1 MAFAGTSRFDVV
13 RLLGTG
19 GMGHVY
25 LVQDRQLEARVALKT
40 LNQAAGIDLFRFK
53 REFRALADIRHANL
67 VALHELFSE
76 GELWFFTMEYVDGVP
91 FNRFVP
97 TAASGPADAALL
109 RKTTLQ
115 LAEGVYA
122 MHVAGAIHRD
132 LKPSNVLVT
141 SAGRVVVL
149 DFGLAK
155 QSSSNSLS
163 GDGIVGTPTHMAPEQ
178 AMEQPCTPAADWYA
192 VGSMI
197 YEALAGRPPFLGSLF
212 TILIKKQSEDPIDP
226 RTFNPRADPGMSDL
240 CMALMSRDPEQ
251 RPRGPE
257 IIARLGGRR
266 DKVSLRRTHRYPAI
280 GTPAPVLCGRSAEL
294 DLLARAYAKIGTGS
308 QAVIWVQGASGIG
321 KTCLVESF
329 LQSLGEAETSVP
341 PLILRGRCHER
352 EALPFKAFDSVVDD
366 LSQHLDKLSAS
377 VQSIIFPDHV
387 SRLADIFP
395 VLRRIEA
402 IEQGCYPS
410 AAAPDAGESRNQ
422 AFTAFRELLKRL
434 ARLGPVVIFID
445 DLQWADRDSF
455 ALLRTIMQQPG
466 APALL
471 VVLASRSS
479 LDPRTSGTLPALRDL
494 AQLPGVDIVPIGP
507 LPDDD
512 VQALA
517 DYHVGEAAIAP
528 ELRRQV
534 LTSVVGEAS
543 GNPFFAVELV
553 QHFLDMMLPED
564 ASAAPTGNSD
574 YRLDGMILKRV
585 GGLPEPARRMLEII
599 AAARD
604 PVAQRTLASAVGV
617 SFGSDVWERN
627 LQTLV
632 DGRLVGR
639 RGRQGEDAVVIYHD
653 RIAEAV
659 LRHLDETT
667 LRELHEKLALAVEQ
681 WDRDRKDKLAR
692 YWLSADDH
700 ARAKRYA
707 IDAAAE
713 ARGKLAFNRAAE
725 LYETAITLEADGQ
738 ERAALLRALG
748 DCRASDG
755 HAISAAE
762 AYQKAAAGCDATQSV
777 HLQHLAAEQLLRGG
791 HIAEGL
797 EILQGVLKQAGLRM
811 AKGPRRALLSVVWRL
826 VRLRLRG
833 TDFVER
839 PASSIPA
846 RKRRLLDVLWSA
858 NTGLGVVDILL
869 ADDFL
874 LRFLF
879 LAFEVGDLRR
889 VAQGLAV
896 LGGQLAALGSS
907 RMPFARKLIGRA
919 EVLAHRS
926 GDPAVMGLA
935 RMSKAVIHYFAGE
948 WETALGELT
957 AVEEHFL
964 RHCHGVSWELA
975 TTRSFICF
983 TLRAQGRLRELCDR
997 FDRYTADADR
1007 TGDRYLAANLRTYMA
1022 VVWQVR
1028 DDIPRARRDA
1038 EGLLDCW
1045 PDDKYQVQHFF
1056 HLYGRCEQAL
1066 YEDQPELAARAM
1078 SADEPRIR
1086 GSAMLKIRGVRGEYA
1101 WLTGRLA
1108 LAMAERKPPAERGPL
1123 LRTAMRGARYLLK
1136 LDQQTAIS
1144 MGALLAAGVR
1154 LLSPQSDRKQVA
1166 LEIERV
1172 LENVDAAGARSLA
1185 VAGRYWLADI
1195 VGGERGAELRA
1206 AAERWMT
1213 EQGVLNPERLAY
1225 TILPGFRASPTG

>member
-1 MAFAGTSRFDVV
+1 MAFAGTSRFDVI

-25 LVQDRQLEARVALKT
+25 LVQDRQLETRVALKT

-53 REFRALADIRHANL
+53 REFRALADIRHSNL

-91 FNRFVP
+91 FNRFV
-97 TAASGPADAALL
+97 AADDQEPADAELL

-122 MHVAGAIHRD
+122 MHLAGAIHRD

-141 SAGRVVVL
+141 SSGRVVVL

-197 YEALAGRPPFLGSLF
+197 YEALAGRAPFQGSLF
-212 TILIKKQSEDPIDP
+212 TILIKKQSEDPVDP
-226 RTFNPRADPGMSDL
+226 RTFNPLADPNMSDL

-257 IIARLGGRR
+257 IIARLGGKR
-266 DKVSLRRTHRYPAI
+266 DKVSLRRTQSTPAI
-280 GTPAPVLCGRSAEL
+280 GAAAPVLCGRSPEL
-294 DLLARAYAKIGTGS
+294 ELLAEAYARTGKGS
-308 QAVIWVQGASGIG
+308 QSVTWVQGASGIG
-321 KTCLVESF
+321 KTCLVEAF
-329 LQSLGEAETSVP
+329 LQSLGASESSPP

-352 EALPFKAFDSVVDD
+352 EALPFKAFDSVIDD
-366 LSQHLDKLSAS
+366 LSQHLDGLSSS
-377 VQSIIFPDHV
+377 VQSILFPEQV

-395 VLRRIEA
+395 VLRRIET

-410 AAAPDAGESRNQ
+410 APPDAGESRNQ

-455 ALLRTIMQQPG
+455 ALLRTLMQQPG

-471 VVLASRSS
+471 LVLASRSS

-494 AQLPGVDIVPIGP
+494 SQLPGVDVVPLGP

-512 VQALA
+512 VQTLA
-517 DYHVGEAAIAP
+517 DRHVADAAIAP

-534 LTSVVGEAS
+534 LASVVGEAS

-553 QHFLDMMLPED
+553 QHFLDMMLPD
-564 ASAAPTGNSD
+564 DGAAAPAGSSD

-585 GGLPEPARRMLEII
+585 GGLPGPARRMLEII

-617 SFGSDVWERN
+617 AFGSDVWERN
-627 LQTLV
+627 LQALV
-632 DGRLVGR
+632 DGRLVSR
-639 RGRQGEDAVVIYHD
+639 RGRQGEDVVVIYHD

-659 LRHLDETT
+659 LRHLDEAT
-667 LRELHEKLALAVEQ
+667 LRQLHEKLALAVEQ

-707 IDAAAE
+707 IDAAEE

-725 LYETAITLEADGQ
+725 LYETAITLESDDKG
-738 ERAALLRALG
+738 RVDLLRALG

-762 AYQKAAAGCDATQSV
+762 AYQRAASGCDATQSV

-791 HIAEGL
+791 HISEGL
-797 EILQGVLKQAGLRM
+797 DVLQGVLKQAGIRM
-811 AKGPRRALLSVVWRL
+811 AKGPRRALLSVIWRL

-839 PASSIPA
+839 PPSSIPA
-846 RKRRLLDVLWSA
+846 RKQRLLDVLWSA

-907 RMPFARKLIGRA
+907 RMPFARRLIAKA

-926 GDPAVMGLA
+926 GDPAVIGLA

-948 WETALGELT
+948 WETAIGELT

-983 TLRAQGRLRELCDR
+983 TLRAQGRLRELCER

-1038 EGLLDCW
+1038 EGLLDFW

-1066 YEDQPELAARAM
+1066 YEDQPELAARTMA
-1078 SADEPRIR
+1078 ADEPRIR

-1108 LAMAERKPPAERGPL
+1108 LAMAERVPPAERGPL
-1123 LRTAMRGARYLLK
+1123 LRTAMRGSRALLA
-1136 LDQQTAIS
+1136 LDQQTGIG

-1154 LLSPQSDRKQVA
+1154 RLSPQADRSTVA
-1166 LEIERV
+1166 TDIERV
-1172 LENVDAAGARSLA
+1172 LDTLDAAGVRSLA
-1185 VAGRYWLADI
+1185 VAGRYWLGGI
-1195 VGGERGAELRA
+1195 VGGTRGAELRRS
-1206 AAERWMT
+1206 AERWLT
-1213 EQGVLNPERLAY
+1213 EQGVLNPERMAY
-1225 TILPGFRASPTG
+1225 TILPGFRVNPEPT